1 MKNQQL
7 EILLKAP
14 TARRTR
20 TFRQRRMARAGWW
33 FQQMRQVVDQA
44 IEWKPSVTRPEQT
57 QLLLA
62 KGQ

>member
-7 EILLKAP
+7 EITLKAS
-14 TARRTR
+14 TLRRSR
-20 TFRQRRMARAGWW
+20 SFRRRRMPRASWW

-44 IEWKPSVTRPEQT
+44 IEWKPSATHPEQT

-62 KGQ
+62 KGR